1 MAADNKHQPHVFEE
15 VEEIPI
21 SPPVGARSMGGGG
34 EQWTQP
40 PIPGRKS
47 ALCGMCHLPRNDR
60 LHIDGETEADAESPN
75 WG

>member
-1 MAADNKHQPHVFEE
+1 MVQHEPHVFVD

-21 SPPVGARSMGGGG
+21 SPPMNGRSIGGVGD
-34 EQWTQP
+34 QWTQP

-47 ALCGMCHLPRNDR
+47 TLCGVCHAPRNDK
-60 LHIDGETEADAESPN
+60 LHIDGEMIADRQSPR